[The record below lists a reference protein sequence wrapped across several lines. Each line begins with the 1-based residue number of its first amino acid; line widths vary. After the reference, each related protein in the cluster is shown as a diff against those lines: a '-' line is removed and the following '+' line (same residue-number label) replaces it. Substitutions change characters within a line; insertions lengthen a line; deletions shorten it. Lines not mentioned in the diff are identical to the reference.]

1 MSAPGNGGRLA
12 VPPAARKIRLIK
24 QKVGYIGCA
33 EARTVRLDPCPTD
46 RPPGSPFRSIS
57 PPMDPIVLLVFAL
70 VYLGMI
76 LGGLP
81 GLALDRTGLALLGAL
96 LLVAAGKLT
105 PVDAWAAVDVPTIAL
120 LFGLMVVSAQFRLG
134 GFYTQLTRHLA
145 EARVSPQNLLG
156 LLILVA
162 GGLSALLANDI
173 VCLAMAPVLVEGC
186 ARRGLNPKPFLLGL
200 ACAANVG
207 SAATL
212 IGNPQ
217 NMLIGQSLRLSFA
230 GYLLDGGIPA
240 LLGLGVVWWVLS
252 RYGRGNWYLPTPLPE
267 LQTPD
272 FDRWQTGKGLVVLA
286 LLTAAFLLAPW
297 PREVLALG
305 AAALLLTSR
314 RMASRNLLGLVDW
327 QLLVLFIALFVV
339 NQALAA
345 SGMLET
351 ALRALAAA
359 GLDLGEPAPLFAA
372 TVLLSNLVSNV
383 PAVML
388 LLPAAEHPLAGPILA
403 LASTLAGNLLIVGSI
418 ANIIVLDQ
426 AARLGVV
433 IGWREHARIGIPVTI
448 LTLALAAVWLWIRS
462 L

>member
-1 MSAPGNGGRLA
+1 
-12 VPPAARKIRLIK
+12 
-24 QKVGYIGCA
+24 
-33 EARTVRLDPCPTD
+33 
-46 RPPGSPFRSIS
+46 
-57 PPMDPIVLLVFAL
+57 MDPIVLLVFVL
-70 VYLGMI
+70 VYLGMV

-81 GLALDRTGLALLGAL
+81 GLALDRTGIALLGAL
-96 LLVAAGKLT
+96 LLVAFGKITPAG
-105 PVDAWAAVDVPTIAL
+105 AWDAVDVPTIAL

-134 GFYTQLTRHLA
+134 GFYTRITRRLA
-145 EARVSPQNLLG
+145 EAEVSPERLLG

-173 VCLAMAPVLVEGC
+173 VCLAMAPVLIEGC

-217 NMLIGQSLRLSFA
+217 NMLIGQSLQLSFA

-240 LLGLGVVWWVLS
+240 LLGLGLVWVVLV
-252 RYGRGNWYLPTPLPE
+252 RYGKGAWQLPTPLPE
-267 LQTPD
+267 LQAPE
-272 FDRWQTGKGLVVLA
+272 FDPWQTGKGLVILA
-286 LLTAAFLLAPW
+286 LLTLAFLFAPW

-314 RMASRNLLGLVDW
+314 RMASRNILGLVDW

-339 NQALAA
+339 NHALAA
-345 SGMLET
+345 SGMLAS
-351 ALRALAAA
+351 ALQGLSGA
-359 GLDLGEPAPLFAA
+359 GVDLTSPATLFAG
-372 TVLLSNLVSNV
+372 TVILSNLVSNV

-388 LLPAAEHPLAGPILA
+388 LLPAAEHPLAGSILA

-418 ANIIVLDQ
+418 ANIIVIDQ

-433 IGWREHARIGIPVTI
+433 IGWREHARIGIPVT
-448 LTLALAAVWLWIRS
+448 LATLALAAGWLWVRS
-462 L
+462 F